1 MIKIEWKS
9 WPNRHY
15 ALLRLEDPR
24 FKDKK
29 KIVFCGK
36 SENNGQFRVSFASP
50 FQKKIAGALLDL
62 KSKKDGQPLVNRVSF
77 GKDGVTI
84 VKNDQKRWQLVAKRI
99 EEAIKECLK
108 PDNVLFLNVMAD

>member
-62 KSKKDGQPLVNRVSF
+62 KSKKDGQP
-77 GKDGVTI
+77 VTI